1 MEKSNTLSPIEAA
14 ERLGYSSASV
24 VWNMV
29 IKSGKFPNAFKDD
42 KNRWRIPFSDIE
54 NFEREREKSKEQVIY
69 SSQSSFEEIRK
80 YTETIPV
87 KKDLNETAKLYLEYC
102 LLQTNNMRGSNRYK
116 RDAILSFQRFYKS
129 LVTSIDKEVYLL
141 SNTEISEFLDD
152 HSPFGKKEKLYF
164 TRFLRYSYERKNIQ
178 DREDYVIYHRNR
190 KKDIKDIYSP
200 QEFHTLYKHCKDVI
214 INIPHALEDSYY
226 ANMWVYTILL
236 LTDFIRGHD
245 LIAHTPNIHLEEL
258 NIPSLNWF
266 VENTL
271 SETQS
276 QLVIRQLYLHYRH
289 KRSSKTD
296 ELLTFIVAP
305 DLAYPLSLALVISEF
320 HRRMEGRNFLLDTFY
335 QGVYNKI
342 TTHAK
347 IRHKRFLKSC
357 PSLSDFKFSSR
368 KMNRTVSTYLFF
380 SITEGD
386 EYDSELALHLT
397 QTARSH
403 KAPDTTSVY
412 IQSTNKDG
420 TINRVSFNLF
430 KRGHF
435 GWLFNY
441 LILYASQNK
450 QLNSTLEERTKLIE
464 QIRQEVSPSSL
475 ESVAKFI
482 NNYLTSTPIQNN
494 SSVQNL
500 LSGIYEKRRSAVS
513 KLADFSTDE
522 INDILGKLAC
532 GEMPSK
538 NEHAQCLV
546 YPDCAYPRLTNCYS
560 CEYILPRNLLL
571 IQLKEDLDRLIDN
584 IQSTDNEFMI
594 RKETK
599 FLLHTLLVWKE
610 ARIAYGEDYVRAY
623 LSPTSTWSKLE
634 EIAHKL
640 QLDEY

>member
-200 QEFHTLYKHCKDVI
+200 QEFQTLYKHCKDVI

-320 HRRMEGRNFLLDTFY
+320 HRRMEGRN
-335 QGVYNKI
+335 
-342 TTHAK
+342 
-347 IRHKRFLKSC
+347 
-357 PSLSDFKFSSR
+357 
-368 KMNRTVSTYLFF
+368 
-380 SITEGD
+380 
-386 EYDSELALHLT
+386 
-397 QTARSH
+397 
-403 KAPDTTSVY
+403 
-412 IQSTNKDG
+412 
-420 TINRVSFNLF
+420 
-430 KRGHF
+430 
-435 GWLFNY
+435 
-441 LILYASQNK
+441 
-450 QLNSTLEERTKLIE
+450 
-464 QIRQEVSPSSL
+464 
-475 ESVAKFI
+475 
-482 NNYLTSTPIQNN
+482 
-494 SSVQNL
+494 
-500 LSGIYEKRRSAVS
+500 
-513 KLADFSTDE
+513 
-522 INDILGKLAC
+522 
-532 GEMPSK
+532 
-538 NEHAQCLV
+538 
-546 YPDCAYPRLTNCYS
+546 
-560 CEYILPRNLLL
+560 
-571 IQLKEDLDRLIDN
+571 
-584 IQSTDNEFMI
+584 
-594 RKETK
+594 
-599 FLLHTLLVWKE
+599 
-610 ARIAYGEDYVRAY
+610 
-623 LSPTSTWSKLE
+623 
-634 EIAHKL
+634 
-640 QLDEY
+640 